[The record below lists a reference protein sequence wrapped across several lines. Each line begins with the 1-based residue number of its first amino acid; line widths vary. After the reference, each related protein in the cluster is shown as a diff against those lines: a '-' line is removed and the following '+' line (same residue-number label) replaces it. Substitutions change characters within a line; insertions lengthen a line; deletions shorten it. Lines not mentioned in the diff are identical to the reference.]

1 MISATFKYFIK
12 ISISLFIT
20 IHVGK
25 DKLRV
30 EETKMVTVANLDS
43 RDTGDSRAI
52 LSAFQ
57 FVQLFS

>member
-1 MISATFKYFIK
+1 MKIRGKVISATIKYFIK

-20 IHVGK
+20 IQVGK

-43 RDTGDSRAI
+43 RDTGDS
-52 LSAFQ
+52 
-57 FVQLFS
+57 